1 MKIIVSVICIF
12 SACTYDSFCQAVSP
26 DRAELLQAVCSNDP
40 LAVETI
46 IRRGVSPHQPIST
59 NAPLITA
66 FEKAVDYGER
76 SVVDTILQFG
86 GPVDFNSST
95 YSCLVTTAANKHN
108 ATNGMIAALVDAG
121 MNPRAKDEQGA
132 TALHW
137 AAINGAYELLP
148 ELVAYG
154 IDVDAKDNAGKTPLV
169 WVWEGWQ
176 ISGTAP
182 LADRQKCV
190 DTLIILGADA
200 SQTNGLTWRN
210 GSNEMANKGVQAI
223 GDKSPQPDP

>member
-1 MKIIVSVICIF
+1 MKIFIAAICIF
-12 SACTYDSFCQAVSP
+12 FACNYDGSCQTISP
-26 DRAELLQAVCSNDP
+26 DRAELLRAVCNNDP
-40 LAVETI
+40 IAVKTI

-66 FEKAVDYGER
+66 FEKAVDFGER
-76 SVVDTILQFG
+76 RIVDTILQYG
-86 GPVDFNSST
+86 GPVDFNSPT
-95 YSCLVTTAANKHN
+95 YSCLATTAANKHN

-154 IDVDAKDNAGKTPLV
+154 IDVDAKDNSGKTPLV
-169 WVWEGWQ
+169 WVWECRQ
-176 ISGTAP
+176 IGGVAP

-190 DTLIILGADA
+190 DTLIHLGADTA
-200 SQTNGLTWRN
+200 QTNGLTWRN
-210 GSNEMANKGVQAI
+210 EPKSTANKGVQAI

>member
-46 IRRGVSPHQPIST
+46 IRRGVSPHQPISA

-66 FEKAVDYGER
+66 FEKAVDFGER

-108 ATNGMIAALVDAG
+108 ATNGMSAALVDAG

-154 IDVDAKDNAGKTPLV
+154 IDVDAKDNAGKTPLE

-182 LADRQKCV
+182 FADRQKCI
-190 DTLIILGADA
+190 DTLIHLGADA
-200 SQTNGLTWRN
+200 AQTNGLTWRN